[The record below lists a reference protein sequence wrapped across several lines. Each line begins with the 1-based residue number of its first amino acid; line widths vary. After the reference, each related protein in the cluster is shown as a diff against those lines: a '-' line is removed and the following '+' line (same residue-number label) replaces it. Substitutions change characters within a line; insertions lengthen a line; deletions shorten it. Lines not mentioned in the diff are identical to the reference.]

1 MSVADYDRAPMKVET
16 PFYRNLLEKKFASK
30 VAHNPRYS
38 LRAFA
43 KSLNVQPG
51 TLSQILSGKR
61 QVSVKIARR
70 FFTALSLSPSE
81 QMQFLHSIAETK
93 KQLGHVRMNPE
104 LKKILSKPM
113 RPDPFDVK
121 IEMFSVISE
130 WYHTAITQMTY
141 LPDFKP
147 DAKWIAEEL
156 EITPTEAHLA
166 LTRLLDLDILEEK
179 DGKIVMTHRWIDLLD
194 KQSTSAAQKRRQ
206 KQILEKSY
214 TALENIPISERNHS
228 GITLPIEMS
237 KIPEAKKMIQEF
249 MWDLTQFLSSGKRES
264 VYELTVNLF
273 PLQRRKP

>member
-1 MSVADYDRAPMKVET
+1 MKAET
-16 PFYRNLLEKKFASK
+16 PYYRNLLEKKFASK

-104 LKKILSKPM
+104 LKRILARPM
-113 RPDPFDVK
+113 RPEPTDIKLDTFA
-121 IEMFSVISE
+121 VISE
-130 WYHTAITQMTY
+130 WYHYAISQMTY
-141 LPDFKP
+141 LPDFRP
-147 DAKWIAEEL
+147 DPKWIAEEL
-156 EITPTEAHLA
+156 EITPTEALLA
-166 LTRLLDLDILEEK
+166 LNRLRELDILEEK
-179 DGKIVMTHRWIDLLD
+179 DGKLVRTHRWSDTLD
-194 KQSTSAAQKRRQ
+194 KQTTSAAQKRRQ
-206 KQILEKSY
+206 KQILEKSIH
-214 TALENIPISERNHS
+214 ALENVPLQERNHS
-228 GITLPIEMS
+228 AITLPIELARV
-237 KIPEAKKMIQEF
+237 PEAKKMIQEF
-249 MWDLTQFLSSGKRES
+249 LWDLTQFLSAGKKER